1 MDMIRVLL
9 ADDEPLIRAG
19 LSTILQASGHITV
32 VGEAS
37 TGQQAVTEAQR
48 LHPDVIWGCPQ
59 IVDT

>member
-1 MDMIRVLL
+1 MGSHPHMDMIRVLL

-37 TGQQAVTEAQR
+37 TTSR
-48 LHPDVIWGCPQ
+48 H
-59 IVDT
+59 